1 MRGRIITSSH
11 RVYDLP
17 VLLRWNMTYT
27 GSVPCDSYTVTWV
40 YDKPMPEPLHLAAG
54 FLALGKDDQ
63 VLLRGI
69 VDEYAVELSPEG
81 LTVTICGRGYAA
93 RLLDNESRPVTYQGA
108 TLEEIVRCHVT
119 PYGITAAEI
128 APVSATSVYTVA
140 SGTSQWKALESFCR
154 TYGGFA
160 PRFRRDGL
168 LVAAPE
174 RDDGRRIV
182 IGADSPVLS
191 CTLREDHYGVLTEVL
206 VIDKT
211 RNVSYSVKNQD
222 MIDRGGQCRRVVY
235 TPGQSTW
242 AAMRYTGEYQI
253 RRSREEEVTIELELA
268 GCFLA
273 FPGDVVRLRLEAL
286 GIDGEYRVA
295 EAENTASPERGEV
308 SRLTLRERM

>member
-27 GSVPCDSYTVTWV
+27 GSVSCDSYTVTCV
-40 YDKPMPEPLHLAAG
+40 YDKTMAEPLHLAAG
-54 FLALGKDDQ
+54 FLALGEDDQ

-140 SGTSQWKALESFCR
+140 SGTSQWKALENFCR

-191 CTLREDHYGVLTEVL
+191 CILREDHYGVLTEVL

-268 GCFLA
+268 GCFPA
-273 FPGDVVRLRLEAL
+273 FPGDVVRLRLETL